1 MKNEDFRYHLLMFAS
16 FVLHRP
22 GYSLSLPGCFHIDP
36 NQVGLALPEA
46 VFILIQARLA
56 YVCLALPSSLLS
68 LSHWLTPALAFEQS
82 GCATVCCSCHCLLQR
97 V

>member
-1 MKNEDFRYHLLMFAS
+1 MKTMKNEDFRYHLLMFAS

-46 VFILIQARLA
+46 VFILIQTRLA
-56 YVCLALPSSLLS
+56 YACLALPSSLLS
-68 LSHWLTPALAFEQS
+68 LPLPLAP
-82 GCATVCCSCHCLLQR
+82 LLP
-97 V
+97 